1 MSSKFF
7 QALQILSFI
16 LLVILTVKAFRKES
30 SPWSAEDQRALA
42 INLKTKGLD
51 LQSAKE
57 FQRYL
62 DNYPVPMKERPG
74 VCVTIGNI
82 YYDKLDF
89 ANAVSYYLKAE
100 ALDKNFAGDK
110 DAPRKIVDALTK
122 LGKKEEAAA
131 ARRRY
136 TSLVPELAREDNKGV
151 KNAKAAAAGEHMAGK
166 AAGDAET
173 AVASEE
179 KGEAAPEADKSAQPA
194 EESK

>member
-1 MSSKFF
+1 MSNKFF
-7 QALQILSFI
+7 QVLQVLSFI
-16 LLVILTVKAFRKES
+16 LLVVLTVKAFRSEKA
-30 SPWSAEDQRALA
+30 PWTAEDQRALA

-51 LQSAKE
+51 LQSARE

-89 ANAVSYYLKAE
+89 ANAVAYYLRAE

-110 DAPRKIVDALTK
+110 DAPRKIVDSLTK

-136 TSLVPELAREDNKGV
+136 TSLVPELGKEETKSA
-151 KNAKAAAAGEHMAGK
+151 KNAKPSQASEPKAEK
-166 AAGDAET
+166 AAEGAEGSK
-173 AVASEE
+173 AADE
-179 KGEAAPEADKSAQPA
+179 KGTEALEAKENA

>member
-7 QALQILSFI
+7 QTLQVLSFI
-16 LLVILTVKAFRKES
+16 LLLILTVKAFRGQKAD
-30 SPWSAEDQRALA
+30 WTAEDQRALA
-42 INLKTKGLD
+42 INLRTKGLD
-51 LQSAKE
+51 LQSARE

-62 DNYPVPMKERPG
+62 DNYPVPMKERAG

-89 ANAVSYYLKAE
+89 ANAVAYYLRAE

-110 DAPRKIVDALTK
+110 DAPRKIVDALAK

-136 TSLVPELAREDNKGV
+136 TSLFPELAKEETKSV
-151 KNAKAAAAGEHMAGK
+151 KAAKPSGEKEAAAAP
-166 AAGDAET
+166 
-173 AVASEE
+173 S
-179 KGEAAPEADKSAQPA
+179 KGSDESAKDSEAAPEAKGNAEAP